1 MRYQRILMVGMTRG
15 FDAEEVAGGRIG
27 AVGRDQQLALQ
38 VAAVAQTHAHM
49 SVVDDLKDACI
60 DEYDAGGGRRAVA
73 LPLQGATLDDVPKV
87 GLSQF
92 RAVEAQRPRSLRL
105 ATPRLT
111 ARLAAPQR
119 AAPRCA
125 AQCVPHAHALV
136 GVVFLRGQELPRPA
150 DGEQAL

>member
-1 MRYQRILMVGMTRG
+1 MRYQRVLMVGMTRG

-38 VAAVAQTHAHM
+38 VAAVAQTHAHV
-49 SVVDDLKDACI
+49 SGVDLDLKDACI

-73 LPLQGATLDDVPKV
+73 LPLQGAALDDVPKV
-87 GLSQF
+87 GLSQL
-92 RAVEAQRPRSLRL
+92 RAVEAQRARSLRL
-105 ATPRLT
+105 AASRLT
-111 ARLAAPQR
+111 ARLVAPQR
-119 AAPRCA
+119 AAPR
-125 AQCVPHAHALV
+125 VPYAHALV